1 MKSINNHI
9 IPSEAA
15 GFHQKEIPL
24 LNSVDCVIF
33 GFQNSELQVL
43 LVKFPYEP
51 YQGHWSL
58 IGGFILPHID
68 IDRSAL
74 ITVQKMTGLENIY
87 LKQVKTFGAINRVP
101 SERVI
106 TTCYFALINVEP
118 TIEHLSK
125 VHEAT
130 WFNINDLPNLVY
142 DHKKM
147 IEESLEKLQSQ
158 IMIEPIGYELLPE
171 KFTMLQLQKLYES
184 ILNVKLDKRNF
195 QKKII
200 NLDFFEKLEDKDT
213 QNSKKGSYLYQFKGK
228 L

>member
-9 IPSEAA
+9 IPSDVK
-15 GFHQKEIPL
+15 GFHQKEVPL

-33 GFQNSELQVL
+33 GFQNSELRVL

-51 YQGHWSL
+51 YLGHWSL

-68 IDRSAL
+68 IDKSAL
-74 ITVQKMTGLENIY
+74 ITVQKMTGLENVY

-106 TTCYFALINVEP
+106 TTCYYALINVEP

-125 VHEAT
+125 AHEAT
-130 WFNINDLPNLVY
+130 WFSINDLPNLVY

-147 IEESLEKLQSQ
+147 IEESLEKLQKQ

-171 KFTMLQLQKLYES
+171 KFTMLQVQKLYES
-184 ILNVKLDKRNF
+184 ILNLKLDKRNF
-195 QKKII
+195 QKKLIG
-200 NLDFFEKLEDKDT
+200 LDFFEKLEDKDT
-213 QNSKKGSYLYQFKGK
+213 QNSKKGSFLYCFKRK
-228 L
+228 A